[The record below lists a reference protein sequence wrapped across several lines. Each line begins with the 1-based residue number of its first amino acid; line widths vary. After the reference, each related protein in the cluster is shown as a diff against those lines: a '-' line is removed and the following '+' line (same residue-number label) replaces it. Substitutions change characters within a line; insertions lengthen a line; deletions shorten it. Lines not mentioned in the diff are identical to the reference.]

1 MSIYDQVYY
10 ILPALCNTSNTS
22 HPIIPGP
29 VRPGRGQLAGGGPL
43 HARAQPLQPAALR
56 RGGRGCRQVG
66 LASQPLPLL
75 RF

>member
-1 MSIYDQVYY
+1 MIKSIYCTSFVQYLQY
-10 ILPALCNTSNTS
+10 IN
-22 HPIIPGP
+22 PIIPGP

>member
-1 MSIYDQVYY
+1 MIKSTVFNQ
-10 ILPALCNTSNTS
+10 LCAMPPTSNTS